1 MAISFFT
8 EDIQLNL
15 KRKSDLKNWIKLI
28 AAKNKKLT
36 GDLNFIFTSDELL
49 LKKNIAYLNHKTLT
63 DIITFDYSLDSKISG
78 DLFISIERVKDNAQ
92 KFETDF
98 TSELHRVMIHGV
110 LHLCGYKDK
119 TTKDANT
126 MRLKE
131 NEALKLRSKN
141 LLDKLS

>member
-28 AAKNKKLT
+28 AAKNKKIT

-63 DIITFDYSLDSKISG
+63 DIITFDYSVDSKISG

-141 LLDKLS
+141 LFDKLS

>member
-1 MAISFFT
+1 MAISFFN
-8 EDIQLNL
+8 EDIKINL
-15 KRKSDLKNWIKLI
+15 KQKSELKNWIKLI
-28 AAKNKKLT
+28 AGKNKKIT
-36 GDLNFIFTSDELL
+36 GDLNFIFTTDERLL
-49 LKKNIAYLNHKTLT
+49 QKNIEYLNHKTLT
-63 DIITFDYSLDSKISG
+63 DIITFDYSEDSKISG
-78 DLFISIERVKDNAQ
+78 DLFISIERVKDNAL
-92 KFETDF
+92 KFKTNF

-141 LLDKLS
+141 LLEELN